1 MTTTAD
7 VLAVAVLRLDLHV
20 MSGEPLAPDEDV
32 DALIEELA
40 LVEGDGVEAWHAYW
54 LEVDLRGA
62 QR

>member
-40 LVEGDGVEAWHAYW
+40 LVEGDGVEAWDAYW
-54 LEVDLRGA
+54 LEVDLRA